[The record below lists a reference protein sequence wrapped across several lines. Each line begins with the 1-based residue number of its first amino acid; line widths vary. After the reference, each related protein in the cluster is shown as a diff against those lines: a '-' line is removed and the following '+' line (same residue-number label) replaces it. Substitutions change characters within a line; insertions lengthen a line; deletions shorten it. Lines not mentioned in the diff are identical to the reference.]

1 MKSDPQGSV
10 KRTLATLAVL
20 CALAGCT
27 RAPRRAVER
36 LAILPFENLTDDASL
51 DWIRAA
57 GPAILAEQV
66 AGSARL
72 FPVSA
77 PTLSEATFAGA
88 TRYLHCNFSRIQS
101 SGAPAAA
108 GTVLHFSFAV
118 EDAATRKMVT
128 TGTASG
134 AILFAMN
141 TLALALDPAARP
153 FSGSGAEAVAAW
165 GHGDFAR
172 ALSLDPDFGAAW
184 IGSIEQLTRSAK
196 PEEAAAAG
204 DKALARASLRSPV
217 DRVRIRLLLAGLRK
231 DQLAR
236 EAALTALAG
245 LAPTDAATVL
255 ALAEAQQ
262 RRRRFPASAA
272 LYRRV
277 LVLEPGNA
285 GAMNGLGYA
294 EGEAGRPEAARLA
307 LEQYARQPNQAANA
321 LDSLGEVYFM
331 NGSFAEAEKY
341 FSQLTVRDPAFMDG
355 AALMKAAYAH
365 WLAARASGGD
375 FSGADAILRRY
386 LDSRAQ
392 ANDPSVIWREA
403 AWLYSTGRPRGAIAK
418 LASAPDNQKSLL
430 DRQLA
435 VWRGEIQ
442 PPTDPAELKA
452 VYDSTNPAAD
462 GLIRV
467 IYAAALLGEGK
478 TDQARALLERWPLPE
493 SAGDPLLQSL
503 VFPKFLELRSKLG
516 IK

>member
-1 MKSDPQGSV
+1 M
-10 KRTLATLAVL
+10 KRTLATLTVL
-20 CALAGCT
+20 CSLAACS
-27 RAPRRAVER
+27 RAPQRAVER
-36 LAILPFENLTDDASL
+36 LAILPFENLTGDPSL

-66 AGSARL
+66 AVSARL
-72 FPVSA
+72 FPISA
-77 PTLSEATFAGA
+77 PTLSEAAFAGA

-101 SGAPAAA
+101 SGTPAA
-108 GTVLHFSFAV
+108 TSPVLHFSYAI
-118 EDAATRKMVT
+118 EDAATHKMVT
-128 TGTASG
+128 TGTSTG
-134 AILFAMN
+134 AVLFALN
-141 TLALALDPAARP
+141 TLALALDPAAQP
-153 FSGSGAEAVAAW
+153 FSSSGADAVAAW
-165 GHGDFAR
+165 GHSDFER

-184 IGSIEQLTRSAK
+184 ISSIEQLARSAK
-196 PEEAAAAG
+196 PEEAAAAA
-204 DKALARASLRSPV
+204 DKALARASLRPPL
-217 DRVRIRLLLAGLRK
+217 DRARIQLLLAGLRK
-231 DQLAR
+231 DQPAR

-255 ALAEAQQ
+255 ALAEAEQ
-262 RRRRFPASAA
+262 RRRHFPASAA

-277 LVLEPGNA
+277 LALEPGNA

-294 EGEAGRPEAARLA
+294 EGEAGRLDAARAA

-331 NGSFAEAEKY
+331 NGRFAEAEKY
-341 FSQLTVRDPAFMDG
+341 FSQLTARDPAFMDS
-355 AALMKAAYAH
+355 AALVKAAYAH

-375 FSGADAILRRY
+375 FSGADAILHRY

-392 ANDPSVIWREA
+392 ANDPSVVWREA

-418 LASAPDNQKSLL
+418 LASAPDDQKALL

-435 VWRGEIQ
+435 VWRGEIH

-503 VFPKFLELRSKLG
+503 VFPQFLELRRKLG
-516 IK
+516 VK

>member
-1 MKSDPQGSV
+1 V
-10 KRTLATLAVL
+10 KRTLATLAAL

-27 RAPRRAVER
+27 RAPQRAVER
-36 LAILPFENLTDDASL
+36 LAILPFENLTGDASL

-72 FPVSA
+72 FPVSV
-77 PTLSEATFAGA
+77 PTLSEAAFAGA

-101 SGAPAAA
+101 AGAPAATGPA
-108 GTVLHFSFAV
+108 LRFSFAI
-118 EDAATRKMVT
+118 EDAATHKMVT
-128 TGTASG
+128 SGTSTGAV
-134 AILFAMN
+134 LFAMN
-141 TLALALDPAARP
+141 TLALALDPAAQP
-153 FSGSGAEAVAAW
+153 FSSGHADAVAAW
-165 GHGDFAR
+165 GHGDFER

-184 IGSIEQLTRSAK
+184 ISSIEQLARSAK
-196 PEEAAAAG
+196 PEDAAAAA
-204 DKALARASLRSPV
+204 DEALARASLRSPLE
-217 DRVRIRLLLAGLRK
+217 RARIQLLLAGLHK
-231 DQLAR
+231 DQPAR
-236 EAALTALAG
+236 EAALAALAG
-245 LAPTDAATVL
+245 LAPTDAASVL
-255 ALAEAQQ
+255 ALAEAEQ
-262 RRRRFPASAA
+262 RRRHFPASAA

-277 LVLEPGNA
+277 LALEPGNA

-294 EGEAGRPEAARLA
+294 EGEAGRLDAARVA

-331 NGSFAEAEKY
+331 NGRFAEAEKY
-341 FSQLTVRDPAFMDG
+341 FSQVNAKDPAFMDG
-355 AALMKAAYAH
+355 AALVKAAYAH
-365 WLAARASGGD
+365 WLAARALSPTNPGGD
-375 FSGADAILRRY
+375 LAGADAILRRY

-403 AWLYSTGRPRGAIAK
+403 AWLYTTGRPRGAIAK
-418 LASAPDNQKSLL
+418 LASAPDNQKALL

-435 VWRGEIQ
+435 VWRGEIH
-442 PPTDPAELKA
+442 PPTDPAEIKA

-503 VFPKFLELRSKLG
+503 VFPQFLELRKKLG
-516 IK
+516 VK